1 MIMSMMECIKR
12 NGDLMWRV
20 AAGTLLVFL
29 FFDVLLNAIILICYH
44 VEVVQP
50 DTVQSISI
58 NNCSAVRLNEESD
71 VYLSVCEGYI
81 IDIRRFVGLEPTPL
95 GIDLKP
101 KEFRNL
107 LSLSLWVKEQVSA

>member
-1 MIMSMMECIKR
+1 MMECLKR
-12 NGDLMWRV
+12 NSELIWRV
-20 AAGTLLVFL
+20 AVCALLIFL
-29 FFDVLLNAIILICYH
+29 FFDILLNAIILICYH
-44 VEVVQP
+44 VEVVEP
-50 DTVQSISI
+50 DTVQSIPI

-81 IDIRRFVGLEPTPL
+81 VDIRRFVGLAPTPL

-101 KEFRNL
+101 REFRNL